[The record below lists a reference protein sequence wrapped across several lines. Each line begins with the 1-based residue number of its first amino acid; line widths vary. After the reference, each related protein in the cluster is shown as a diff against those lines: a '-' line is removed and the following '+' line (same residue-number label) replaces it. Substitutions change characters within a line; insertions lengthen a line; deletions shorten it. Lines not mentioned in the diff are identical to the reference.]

1 MTFARPLLPRLLGAL
16 AFALALAGLAL
27 VGLAPIGAAHAQ
39 DADAIRTAYAEGV
52 QAAKAN
58 NADVAYD
65 KLAEARRLA
74 EEAEQTGA
82 ARQIGDILLKLP
94 KKWGNE
100 ALKNKDYEAALRHFD
115 QGIEF
120 DAEEAYFYYG
130 RGLALLNLDRTDDG
144 LAAIARAMEVGEATG
159 DRKTARTAEERLQD
173 HFVAEAS
180 AALASANPTP
190 AQADRALAQ
199 LDAMTEYVEADERAF
214 FYRAVAHNVK
224 RQSEQAIE
232 AAQQGL
238 ELHRGGRSS
247 AAKFYFTM
255 AEAQIAL
262 GRTQAACENFQQATY
277 GDYKPRAEHYIEN
290 QCGGQ

>member
-16 AFALALAGLAL
+16 AFALAL
-27 VGLAPIGAAHAQ
+27 VGLAPAAHAQ

-52 QAAKAN
+52 QAAKN
-58 NADVAYD
+58 DNADVAYA
-65 KLAEARRLA
+65 KLGEAHRLA
-74 EEAEQTGA
+74 QEAEQANA

-115 QGIEF
+115 KGIEL

-144 LAAIARAMEVGEATG
+144 LAAIARAVEVGEATG

-190 AQADRALAQ
+190 AQADRALEQ
-199 LDAMTEYVEADERAF
+199 LDAMTEYVEADERAY
-214 FYRAVAHNVK
+214 FYRAVAYNVK
-224 RQSEQAIE
+224 RQLQQAVE
-232 AAQQGL
+232 AARQGL
-238 ELHRGGRSS
+238 ELHRGGRGS

-255 AEAQIAL
+255 AEAQIAM
-262 GRTQAACENFQQATY
+262 GRTQTACENFQQATY